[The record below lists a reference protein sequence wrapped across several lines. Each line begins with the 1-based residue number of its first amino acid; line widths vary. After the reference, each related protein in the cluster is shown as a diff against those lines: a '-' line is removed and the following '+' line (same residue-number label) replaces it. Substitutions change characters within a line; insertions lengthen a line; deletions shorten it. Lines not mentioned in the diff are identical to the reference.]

1 MNPNPSTHFP
11 ESNRA
16 SKILAELGNGIPDAD
31 FARELTRLIQ
41 RCKATGKRGSITLT
55 VSVVPRDDMGCLEVR
70 AMVKAKCPEL
80 PPPSTQMH
88 IDENGGLLTQL
99 SFLIGGGRDEVAPA
113 PLADKA
119 KDQTKVAPLP
129 SAAPLA
135 AAPAPAP
142 LAKA

>member
-1 MNPNPSTHFP
+1 MSNNPSTHFP

-16 SKILAELGNGIPDAD
+16 SRIMAELGGGIPDAD
-31 FARELTRLIQ
+31 FAREFTNLIQ

-55 VSVVPRDDMGCLEVR
+55 VAVAPRDDMGCLEVR
-70 AMVKAKCPEL
+70 ALVKAKCPML

-99 SFLIGGGRDEVAPA
+99 SFLMGGGRDEVAPA

-119 KDQTKVAPLP
+119 TDQAKVAPLP
-129 SAAPLA
+129 IAAPLA
-135 AAPAPAP
+135 ATPAPAP
-142 LAKA
+142 LAKV